1 MVLVK
6 RTRELQGK
14 EDGNIVSN
22 GKPKAMEEK
31 NQDVGQEKVVAN
43 EGYVTQPP
51 LRARCSS

>member
-6 RTRELQGK
+6 RTCELQGK